1 MFLGFKSVAKDLKMD
16 LGRVVVITAKSKSE
30 NSLSFRAPIVLFD
43 PNQADSRE
51 SLFHLL
57 TKEKYLTYIK
67 EVALFTIFGSMP
79 ACRQTHRNE

>member
-1 MFLGFKSVAKDLKMD
+1 MLFIVAMEFSVGDSVEAVDQLGIWTL
-16 LGRVVVITAKSKSE
+16 LHI
-30 NSLSFRAPIVLFD
+30 
-43 PNQADSRE
+43 NQADSRE

>member
-1 MFLGFKSVAKDLKMD
+1 MEFSVGDSVEAVNQLGNLD
-16 LGRVVVITAKSKSE
+16 KSE
-30 NSLSFRAPIVLFD
+30 SCQQIGQRKI
-43 PNQADSRE
+43 QADSRE

-57 TKEKYLTYIK
+57 TKEKYLTNIK